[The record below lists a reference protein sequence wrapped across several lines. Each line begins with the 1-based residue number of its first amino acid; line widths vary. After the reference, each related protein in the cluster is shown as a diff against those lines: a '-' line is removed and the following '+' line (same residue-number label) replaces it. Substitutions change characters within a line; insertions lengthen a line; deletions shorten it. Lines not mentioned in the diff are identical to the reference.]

1 MTRATPALS
10 RRAVLAALVLLPLG
24 GRAQAVAPR
33 EVAAGL
39 PDARLLGS
47 GELRF
52 FGLPIY
58 DARLWVGPV
67 FDAAAPAA
75 FPLAL
80 ELDYRRALDGGR
92 IAERSLVEMQRV
104 GGFSAALGGQWLA
117 AMRSLFPDVQRGDR
131 LTGLYRPGQGL
142 AFFFHAR
149 PIGEL
154 ADADFARRFI
164 GIWLAPETSQPRL
177 RRQLLGVAG

>member
-10 RRAVLAALVLLPLG
+10 RRALLAALVLLPLG
-24 GRAQAVAPR
+24 GRAQAAAPR
-33 EVAAGL
+33 EVVSGL

-52 FGLPIY
+52 LGLPIY
-58 DARLWVGPV
+58 DARLWVGPG
-67 FDAAAPAA
+67 FDVADPLV

-92 IAERSLVEMQRV
+92 IAERSLVEMQRA
-104 GGFSAALGGQWLA
+104 GGFSAAQGGQWLA
-117 AMRSLFPDVQRGDR
+117 AMRALFPDVQRGDR

-142 AFFFHAR
+142 AFFFNVR

-154 ADADFARRFI
+154 PDADFARRFI

-177 RRQLLGVAG
+177 RRQLLGIAG